1 MRSFSLPSALVSLV
15 LLQPA
20 SLVAASAPALPRSA
34 CLHQKSES
42 LAESVKCGD
51 QAAVRACFAA
61 APQTL
66 SENYIRECL
75 LDAGCGA
82 AQADEEGRW
91 LSAWCSR
98 TYGSDEQ
105 PLEPAADDEAA
116 ELKRRRPEPVPAPTP
131 AADAENSPLFIR
143 EPATTPAVFRRTSS
157 SLQCSTETSIEID
170 SCEPDNKYK
179 CSKVMTTTSVCADGN
194 ICLRDKNGNNI
205 CMARQ
210 DGLTTSGAVVAIFL
224 AVVLAMTI
232 GTIGFLCC
240 KDRREAK
247 KARARAEAAAI
258 AKANATPAPRSEAR
272 EAARAAR
279 QASNASQPNPF
290 NG

>member
-1 MRSFSLPSALVSLV
+1 MSSRKPSC
-15 LLQPA
+15 
-20 SLVAASAPALPRSA
+20 PR
-34 CLHQKSES
+34 Q
-42 LAESVKCGD
+42 
-51 QAAVRACFAA
+51 
-61 APQTL
+61 
-66 SENYIRECL
+66 
-75 LDAGCGA
+75 
-82 AQADEEGRW
+82 GRGEKNKN
-91 LSAWCSR
+91 SIVETDPPC
-98 TYGSDEQ
+98 
-105 PLEPAADDEAA
+105 
-116 ELKRRRPEPVPAPTP
+116 PAPTP
-131 AADAENSPLFIR
+131 AADAKNSPLFIR
-143 EPATTPAVFRRTSS
+143 EPATTPPVFRRASS
-157 SLQCSTETSIEID
+157 SLQCSTETSVEID

-179 CSKVMTTTSVCADGN
+179 CSKVMTTTSVCAHGN

-205 CMARQ
+205 CMVRQ

-272 EAARAAR
+272 EAARLAR
-279 QASNASQPNPF
+279 EASNAQQPNPF

>member
-1 MRSFSLPSALVSLV
+1 M
-15 LLQPA
+15 
-20 SLVAASAPALPRSA
+20 
-34 CLHQKSES
+34 
-42 LAESVKCGD
+42 
-51 QAAVRACFAA
+51 
-61 APQTL
+61 
-66 SENYIRECL
+66 
-75 LDAGCGA
+75 
-82 AQADEEGRW
+82 GRNRVVETDPP
-91 LSAWCSR
+91 C
-98 TYGSDEQ
+98 
-105 PLEPAADDEAA
+105 
-116 ELKRRRPEPVPAPTP
+116 PAPTP

-143 EPATTPAVFRRTSS
+143 EPATTPAVFRRASS

-205 CMARQ
+205 CMLRQ

-279 QASNASQPNPF
+279 EASNAQPNPF